1 MITQIVQTH
10 LNSIDGYVEQANQIK
25 VMSIWTRRA
34 HKGTRQVFGLDESK
48 STHEHVCWI
57 SLLDE
62 YFH

>member
-48 STHEHVCWI
+48 STHEHVC
-57 SLLDE
+57 
-62 YFH
+62 